1 MVVGAA
7 AAAGKAAAALGD
19 KVRPAGAAAVNRLI
33 WKSF

>member
-1 MVVGAA
+1 MVVGE

-19 KVRPAGAAAVNRLI
+19 KVRPAVAAAVNPLI